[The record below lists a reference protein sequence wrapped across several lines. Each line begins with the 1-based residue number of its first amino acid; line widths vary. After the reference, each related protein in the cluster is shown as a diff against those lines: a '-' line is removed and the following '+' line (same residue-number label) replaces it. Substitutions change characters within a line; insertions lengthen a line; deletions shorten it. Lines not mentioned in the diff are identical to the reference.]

1 MKQVYL
7 ESIPFAKRP
16 ARNFSGELDALCRQ
30 KISEVVQAYLEVEV
44 DDLLQRL
51 RYERAGGELI
61 GYRDGHD
68 PQRTI
73 TTLAAALVDRTL
85 HRVLRE
91 APHVPCYEQR
101 RSRERSPECP
111 CPVDTG
117 RQSPPESP

>member
-1 MKQVYL
+1 MKQVYP

-16 ARNFSGELDALCRQ
+16 TRNFSSELDALCRQ
-30 KISEVVQAYLEVEV
+30 KISEVVQAYLEFEV

-73 TTLAAALVDRTL
+73 TTGAGPITIARPRVRGIKHESTL
-85 HRVLRE
+85 LPHHR
-91 APHVPCYEQR
+91 R
-101 RSRERSPECP
+101 RLPSI
-111 CPVDTG
+111 DKTM
-117 RQSPPESP
+117 Q